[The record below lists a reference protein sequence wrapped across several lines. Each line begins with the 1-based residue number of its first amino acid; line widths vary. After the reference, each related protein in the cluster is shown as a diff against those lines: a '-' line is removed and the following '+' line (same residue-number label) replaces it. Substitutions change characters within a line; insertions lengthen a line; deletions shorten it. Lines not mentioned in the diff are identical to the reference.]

1 MQINAKGL
9 ALMKAFEGCELK
21 AYKDQAGVWT
31 IGYGHTK
38 DVVPGM
44 VITQEEAEEYFK
56 EDLLDFEEGV
66 SDLLTIEV
74 TDNQFSALVSFAYN
88 LGLGSLKKSHL
99 LSFLNQGMAEK
110 AATQFVKWD
119 LVNGIPDKGILRR
132 REAERDLFLS

>member
-44 VITQEEAEEYFK
+44 IITQEEAEEYFK

-110 AATQFVKWD
+110 AATQFVRWD